1 MKKHLD
7 AVFGAHRGSF
17 KYDDIDHLIDDLPL
31 FIKEDFEEI
40 KGDEKYLY
48 EFHLN
53 PKILSYI
60 LEEEGK
66 SKEEYQEF
74 SRLFKL

>member
-1 MKKHLD
+1 LKKHLD

-40 KGDEKYLY
+40 KGVVSDIQKRINRFKNEK
-48 EFHLN
+48 
-53 PKILSYI
+53 
-60 LEEEGK
+60 
-66 SKEEYQEF
+66 
-74 SRLFKL
+74 